1 MLVEVEV
8 EVMLLHPQVVQGA
21 ELLVE
26 EDRLLTQMAE
36 TEVTILVAVA
46 VEIIMLS
53 AKTEEMADQV

>member
-53 AKTEEMADQV
+53 ARTVEMADQV

>member
-53 AKTEEMADQV
+53 ARTEEMADQV